1 VQRDSAVPVPSVVG
15 AWRRRTA
22 RTAEPLLAPLSTD
35 LLGSELRYYA
45 VKEGRVWV
53 SASVRALAGKLG
65 EVTLHGP
72 ALAETLAFGLP
83 LRDATVLAEVRSV
96 PPHSTLHPD
105 GTLTTNPGPRATRD
119 LGDAVEATR
128 LARAGVEALLAEEE
142 ARFAVHLVGFTGG
155 KDSRILAALPKRDP
169 ARWHHLSISGR
180 GDAEHT
186 AAQATAERL
195 GLAHY
200 RWLEWTSGFLDGDG
214 RAPLRHRRSADLANG
229 LGAVSDFTLLRS
241 AFEEHRGDALG
252 RGADDEDVALWQGT
266 LADGLFAATWLA
278 PPARTLWDAL
288 APRTGHLAAALAPAV
303 HAGFQADLPFYRSNP
318 YAYAGAGESDPGWF
332 LRLYTRGRAY
342 VCRALTCLDDVC
354 PTQLNP
360 YLHPALF
367 DLALRLAP
375 DLLAADAV
383 RLGLLRGLGAGLDG
397 PSAFGYR
404 APPYAQAVFRA
415 LTAEAR
421 ACAALPAVVHPA
433 LVAAMRDGRFPALD
447 EAAPAP
453 AGAPAYRS
461 HGEASSV
468 KSPRDYEHLL
478 TYAAFLNLLTEDGVA
493 LRPPR

>member
-1 VQRDSAVPVPSVVG
+1 MQSAPSGPSPLLLNAAV
-15 AWRRRTA
+15 RRPA
-22 RTAEPLLAPLSTD
+22 RTAGLLLAPLSTD

-45 VKEGRVWV
+45 VQDGQVWV

-65 EVTLHGP
+65 KVTLHGP
-72 ALAETLAFGLP
+72 ALAEALAFGLA
-83 LRDATVLAEVRSV
+83 LRDATVLAEIRSI

-105 GTLTTNPGPRATRD
+105 GRLTSNPGPRASRD
-119 LGDAVEATR
+119 LGDAAEATR
-128 LARAGVEALLAEEE
+128 LARAGLEAFLETEEP
-142 ARFAVHLVGFTGG
+142 RFGVHLVGYTGG

-169 ARWHHLSISGR
+169 GRWRHLSISGR

-186 AAQATAERL
+186 GSQAYAERL

-200 RWLEWTSGFLDGDG
+200 QWLEWTSGFLDGDG
-214 RAPLRHRRSADLANG
+214 RAPHRYRRSADLANG
-229 LGAVSDFTLLRS
+229 LGAVSDFTLLR
-241 AFEEHRGDALG
+241 AGFEAHRGALG
-252 RGADDEDVALWQGT
+252 RTAADEDVALWQGT

-288 APRTGHLAAALAPAV
+288 GPRTGHLAAALAPAV
-303 HAGFQADLPFYRSNP
+303 HAGFLAETQFYQSNP
-318 YAYAGAGESDPGWF
+318 YAYAVACESDPGWF

-367 DLALRLAP
+367 DLALRLSP
-375 DLLAADAV
+375 GLLAADAV
-383 RLGLLRGLGAGLDG
+383 RLGLLRALGSGLDG

-404 APPYAQAVFRA
+404 APRYAETVFRA

-421 ACAALPAVVHPA
+421 ACAALPSVVNPL

-447 EAAPAP
+447 QVGPGPSA
-453 AGAPAYRS
+453 APAYRTHS
-461 HGEASSV
+461 EAPVV
-468 KSPRDYEHLL
+468 KNLRDYEHLL
-478 TYAAFLNLLTEDGVA
+478 TYASFLNLLSEDGVE
-493 LRPPR
+493 LLPPG